1 MRSEQFL
8 DNPISAYYSF
18 HFHSQKSIGE
28 FCCGLS
34 GCCDL
39 SLLRRLLLLDLL
51 LLYLMAMSG
60 ISMIVFGSISESNI
74 ISNNCLYALN
84 LQKCQ
89 PVHQQSLV

>member
-1 MRSEQFL
+1 MRSERFL

-18 HFHSQKSIGE
+18 HFHFQKSIGG
-28 FCCGLS
+28 FYCGLFE
-34 GCCDL
+34 CCDL
-39 SLLRRLLLLDLL
+39 SLLSRLLLLDLL

-60 ISMIVFGSISESNI
+60 ISMTVFGSISESNI
-74 ISNNCLYALN
+74 ISNSCLYALN